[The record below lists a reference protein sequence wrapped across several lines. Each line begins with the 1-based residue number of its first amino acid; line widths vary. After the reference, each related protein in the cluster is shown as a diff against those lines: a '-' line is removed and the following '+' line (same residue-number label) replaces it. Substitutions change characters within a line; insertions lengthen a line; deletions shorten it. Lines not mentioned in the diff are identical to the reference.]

1 MNLSINLIAKLIL
14 FSDDEI
20 PIPFHEGLCNSC
32 QSLLLVSHMLPLIFT
47 SLPQIQRQSSKKC
60 INSCRRSF
68 LSYTSHSSWSL
79 TEMAAAGFYHTLV
92 KSSVQWF
99 CSGLHQKFC
108 PACGFVL
115 EVGNISKYDICVQKL
130 ERNPAEY
137 ACRYYAKNASRWPF
151 YARGTKPSSLARAGF
166 FFTAFEPSV
175 FFAQKLHLF
184 EL

>member
-1 MNLSINLIAKLIL
+1 MSVKEHPTLETNDNKTHELHPSALQACFPHVAFDFHKFAKDTEAEFQEVHKQL
-14 FSDDEI
+14 
-20 PIPFHEGLCNSC
+20 
-32 QSLLLVSHMLPLIFT
+32 T
-47 SLPQIQRQSSKKC
+47 
-60 INSCRRSF
+60 
-68 LSYTSHSSWSL
+68 TSHSSWSL

-99 CSGLHQKFC
+99 CCGLVLFTIKFRCTPYKQHQKIC
-108 PACGFVL
+108 PTCGFVL
-115 EVGNISKYDICVQKL
+115 GKEVGNISKYDICVQKL

-137 ACRYYAKNASRWPF
+137 ACRYCTED
-151 YARGTKPSSLARAGF
+151 ARGTKPNSLARAGF